1 MSNSETNVLVP
12 AQTRCSIHVLIV
24 ADGRIHFKEPSPF
37 AGFNLNELIEKALRT
52 GIRPWEDFKISTA
65 RRRNDGSNSDP
76 DHCADIS
83 DFTFSDEL
91 FGTDKYDQVWMF
103 GDAAEGESPSEEPPL
118 NESEL
123 KVISKFMNAGGGVFA
138 TGDHAGLGYAMCG
151 NVPRVRSMRKWCFKG
166 CPCSDLRAPG
176 VDDTRIDTLRTGRD
190 EKFERSDQSD
200 QIPQEIRPKFFIEPS
215 GVGAHPHP
223 LLVKGEGAITVLPDH
238 LHEGECIIPANL
250 NAEITYLDPSF
261 PEYPE
266 FGATR
271 IPLTPQSV
279 GLAISAGGAADD
291 QGILLPPVEPKAF
304 SPIVAYDG
312 HQVLINNQQIGRV
325 VVDSS
330 FHHFLDINLR
340 GTNSGAPK
348 KLGFYEDDD
357 KEKPTKE
364 YESIKEYFRNIVR
377 YLCPPAT
384 RFNYYRTL
392 LLDLRGRRPL
402 VDELKPIPNPT
413 YQDYIAAG
421 AITEKA
427 LTERYSRAE
436 TLQCVL
442 ALMSRLP
449 DNLRRPLAGLIDPW
463 LPPPFVRTQNLN
475 PADLSH
481 PFFDFEVFV
490 RLFLGVAVLR
500 PPAEGAVKSEPAQVL
515 PDLLAE
521 LGHLS
526 EEGL

>member
-1 MSNSETNVLVP
+1 MSDSETNVLGP
-12 AQTRCSIHVLIV
+12 EQKRCTIRVLIV
-24 ADGRIHFKEPSPF
+24 ADGRIHFREPSPI

-52 GIRPWEDFKISTA
+52 GTRSWEDFEITTA
-65 RRRNDGSNSDP
+65 RRRNDGSNSDL
-76 DHCADIS
+76 DNCADIP

-103 GDAAEGESPSEEPPL
+103 GDAAEGDGPGEEPPL
-118 NESEL
+118 SESEL
-123 KVISKFMNAGGGVFA
+123 EVISMFMNAGGGVFA

-151 NVPRVRSMRKWCFKG
+151 NVPRVRSMRKWCFNG
-166 CPCSDLRAPG
+166 CPCSDLKAPG
-176 VDDTRIDTLRTGRD
+176 VDGTRIDTLRTGRD
-190 EKFERSDQSD
+190 EKFERNDQSD
-200 QIPQEIRPKFFIEPS
+200 RRPQEIRPKFFIEPS
-215 GVGAHPHP
+215 GVSAHPHP
-223 LLVKGEGAITVLPDH
+223 LLLEGKSAITVLPDH
-238 LHEGECIIPANL
+238 LHEGECVIPADL
-250 NAEITYLDPSF
+250 KAAIAHGDHPF

-266 FGATR
+266 FGATQIR
-271 IPLTPQSV
+271 LTPQSV

-291 QGILLPPVEPKAF
+291 LGTLLPPVEPRAF

-312 HQVLINNQQIGRV
+312 HQVSINNRQIGRV

-340 GTNSGAPK
+340 GTNSGDPLK
-348 KLGFYEDDD
+348 RGYYDDQD
-357 KEKPTKE
+357 NPTHE
-364 YESIKEYFRNIVR
+364 YQSIKEYYRNIVR

-384 RFNYYRTL
+384 RLNYYRTL
-392 LLDLRGRRPL
+392 LLDLLSRPL
-402 VDELKPIPNPT
+402 LADELKPIPNPT
-413 YQDYIAAG
+413 YQDYISAG
-421 AITEKA
+421 AVTEKA
-427 LTERYSRAE
+427 LSERYSRAE

-449 DNLRRPLAGLIDPW
+449 ENLRRPLAGLIDPW
-463 LPPPFVRTQNLN
+463 LPPPFVRIQNLN

-500 PPAEGAVKSEPAQVL
+500 PPAEWAVGREATQVL

-521 LGHLS
+521 LGHLT
-526 EEGL
+526 EQGF